1 MEERKARQ
9 NTRGE
14 KASIKKGIP
23 RILLGG
29 LKNHAENSSSKLSNV
44 HAEKTDK
51 IQQEI
56 TNLKGSLPQTNKLKT
71 DFNASALHIGKI
83 LVTAQNINFH
93 YPDSN
98 TNLWTV
104 PLSFQLRSGNR
115 FCIKGDNGSGKT
127 TLLKL
132 ITGELTPT
140 GGTIERADFTYIY
153 LDQEYSLIQNE
164 YTVSEQAEA
173 FNLRHLPEHET
184 KTILNR
190 YLFPQDV
197 WNKPCSKLS
206 GGEKMRLAF
215 CCLMIADNTPDLFI
229 LDEPTNHLDF
239 ATMEWL
245 ETYLKGYSGAV
256 LVVSHDRYFLD
267 NVCTKIWEVS
277 FQTMTT
283 YKGNFSAYLPQK
295 EAADALRQK
304 QHDAD
309 VALAEKL
316 QDYIDRNLVR
326 ASTTKMAQSRRKQL
340 EKLEITEAPQD
351 ETNQL
356 KFRFEY
362 DVEPWNELVLLKNLT
377 IRIGDRTLLE
387 PFTYT
392 VCRGQRLIIAGPNG
406 AGKSTLMQV
415 LDGKRRPSGG
425 MVRLGTGAR
434 PSIFAQQQN
443 RIGAGRVID
452 VIWNKYPRMTELEV
466 RSHLAK
472 LGFRGETV
480 FKPCEALSGGE
491 LARLRFAEIV
501 LERPNLLFL
510 DEPTN
515 HLDIY
520 TRENLTEALM
530 AYTGTLLLVTHDR
543 HLMNSLACPI
553 LYLEDGKAVIYP
565 SYDALMGRAAPA
577 SVAEKSGEPA
587 KAGYGKE
594 QRRRRAELRA
604 KIKAC
609 EDEMEACG
617 AREVELENEINS
629 PEVYNDPQLLREKSD
644 ELSDL
649 RFHQDELFAAWE
661 AAVEEQEQYEQSAGE
676 E

>member
-1 MEERKARQ
+1 MFGLYCVCLFPTALRELKMCHADTYVIYPEHSIFMSIIIKDLSYIHTDKEVLFSNLNLIINSGEKTALTGNNGCGKSTLMRILAGEASPGTGSVHCSGHLYYVPQHFGQYDDRTVAQVLGIDRKLTALHAILNGDAAEEHFARLDDDWNIEERTQAVLHAWHLDGISLLRPLEGLSGGEKTRLFLAGMELKEPDTLLLDEPTNHLDTAGRKRLYDFVHRTSATVLVISHDRTLLNLLPAICELSRNGLACYGGNYDFYKEQKEVHRNALQQQLEEKEKALRLARKTAREMEERKARQ

-229 LDEPTNHLDF
+229 LDEPTNNLDIESIEIIT
-239 ATMEWL
+239 ATIRNYQG
-245 ETYLKGYSGAV
+245 TV
-256 LVVSHDRYFLD
+256 LAVSHDRDFL
-267 NVCTKIWEVS
+267 
-277 FQTMTT
+277 
-283 YKGNFSAYLPQK
+283 K
-295 EAADALRQK
+295 E
-304 QHDAD
+304 
-309 VALAEKL
+309 
-316 QDYIDRNLVR
+316 
-326 ASTTKMAQSRRKQL
+326 
-340 EKLEITEAPQD
+340 
-351 ETNQL
+351 
-356 KFRFEY
+356 
-362 DVEPWNELVLLKNLT
+362 
-377 IRIGDRTLLE
+377 
-387 PFTYT
+387 
-392 VCRGQRLIIAGPNG
+392 
-406 AGKSTLMQV
+406 
-415 LDGKRRPSGG
+415 
-425 MVRLGTGAR
+425 TG
-434 PSIFAQQQN
+434 I
-443 RIGAGRVID
+443 
-452 VIWNKYPRMTELEV
+452 
-466 RSHLAK
+466 
-472 LGFRGETV
+472 
-480 FKPCEALSGGE
+480 
-491 LARLRFAEIV
+491 
-501 LERPNLLFL
+501 
-510 DEPTN
+510 
-515 HLDIY
+515 
-520 TRENLTEALM
+520 
-530 AYTGTLLLVTHDR
+530 
-543 HLMNSLACPI
+543 
-553 LYLEDGKAVIYP
+553 
-565 SYDALMGRAAPA
+565 
-577 SVAEKSGEPA
+577 
-587 KAGYGKE
+587 
-594 QRRRRAELRA
+594 
-604 KIKAC
+604 
-609 EDEMEACG
+609 
-617 AREVELENEINS
+617 
-629 PEVYNDPQLLREKSD
+629 
-644 ELSDL
+644 
-649 RFHQDELFAAWE
+649 
-661 AAVEEQEQYEQSAGE
+661 EQEISFFL
-676 E
+676 

>member
-1 MEERKARQ
+1 MSIIIKDLSYTHTDKEVLFSNLNLIINSGEKTALTGNNGCGKSTLMRILAGEASPGTGSVHCSGHLYYVPQHFGQYDDRTVAQVLGIDRKLTALHAILNGDTAEEHFARLDNDWNIEERTQAVLHAWHLNGISLLRPLEGLSGGEKTRLFLAGMELKEPDTLLLDEPTNHLDTAGRKRLYDFVHRTSATVLVISHDRTLLNLLPAICELSRNGLACYGGNYDFYKEQKEVHRNALQQQLEEKEKALRLARKTAREMEERKARQ

-14 KASIKKGIP
+14 KASIKKSIP

-229 LDEPTNHLDF
+229 LDEPTNNLDIESIEIIT
-239 ATMEWL
+239 ATIRNYQG
-245 ETYLKGYSGAV
+245 TV
-256 LVVSHDRYFLD
+256 LAVSHDRDFL
-267 NVCTKIWEVS
+267 
-277 FQTMTT
+277 
-283 YKGNFSAYLPQK
+283 K
-295 EAADALRQK
+295 E
-304 QHDAD
+304 
-309 VALAEKL
+309 
-316 QDYIDRNLVR
+316 
-326 ASTTKMAQSRRKQL
+326 
-340 EKLEITEAPQD
+340 
-351 ETNQL
+351 
-356 KFRFEY
+356 
-362 DVEPWNELVLLKNLT
+362 
-377 IRIGDRTLLE
+377 
-387 PFTYT
+387 
-392 VCRGQRLIIAGPNG
+392 
-406 AGKSTLMQV
+406 
-415 LDGKRRPSGG
+415 
-425 MVRLGTGAR
+425 TG
-434 PSIFAQQQN
+434 I
-443 RIGAGRVID
+443 
-452 VIWNKYPRMTELEV
+452 
-466 RSHLAK
+466 
-472 LGFRGETV
+472 
-480 FKPCEALSGGE
+480 
-491 LARLRFAEIV
+491 
-501 LERPNLLFL
+501 
-510 DEPTN
+510 
-515 HLDIY
+515 
-520 TRENLTEALM
+520 
-530 AYTGTLLLVTHDR
+530 
-543 HLMNSLACPI
+543 
-553 LYLEDGKAVIYP
+553 
-565 SYDALMGRAAPA
+565 
-577 SVAEKSGEPA
+577 
-587 KAGYGKE
+587 
-594 QRRRRAELRA
+594 
-604 KIKAC
+604 
-609 EDEMEACG
+609 
-617 AREVELENEINS
+617 
-629 PEVYNDPQLLREKSD
+629 
-644 ELSDL
+644 
-649 RFHQDELFAAWE
+649 
-661 AAVEEQEQYEQSAGE
+661 EQEISFFL
-676 E
+676 

>member
-1 MEERKARQ
+1 MFSLYCVCLFPTALQELKVCRTDTYVIYPKHSNFMSIIIKDLSYTHTDKEVLFSNLNLIINSGEKTALTGNNGCGKSTLMRILAGEAAPSAGSVHCSGHLYYVPQHFGQYDGRTVAQVLGIDRKLTALHAILNGDTAEEHFARLDNDWNIEERTQAVLHAWHLNGISLLRPLEGLSGGEKTRLFLAGMELKEPDTLLLDEPTNHLDTAGRKRLYDFVHRTSTTVLVISHDRTLLNLLPAICELSRNGLACYGGNYDFYKEQKEVHRNALQQQLEEKEKALRLARKTAREMEERKARQ

-71 DFNASALHIGKI
+71 DFNASALHTGKI

-229 LDEPTNHLDF
+229 LDEPTNNLDIESIEIIT
-239 ATMEWL
+239 ATIRNYQG
-245 ETYLKGYSGAV
+245 TV
-256 LVVSHDRYFLD
+256 LAVSHDRDFL
-267 NVCTKIWEVS
+267 
-277 FQTMTT
+277 
-283 YKGNFSAYLPQK
+283 K
-295 EAADALRQK
+295 E
-304 QHDAD
+304 
-309 VALAEKL
+309 
-316 QDYIDRNLVR
+316 
-326 ASTTKMAQSRRKQL
+326 
-340 EKLEITEAPQD
+340 
-351 ETNQL
+351 
-356 KFRFEY
+356 
-362 DVEPWNELVLLKNLT
+362 
-377 IRIGDRTLLE
+377 
-387 PFTYT
+387 
-392 VCRGQRLIIAGPNG
+392 
-406 AGKSTLMQV
+406 
-415 LDGKRRPSGG
+415 
-425 MVRLGTGAR
+425 TG
-434 PSIFAQQQN
+434 I
-443 RIGAGRVID
+443 
-452 VIWNKYPRMTELEV
+452 
-466 RSHLAK
+466 
-472 LGFRGETV
+472 
-480 FKPCEALSGGE
+480 
-491 LARLRFAEIV
+491 
-501 LERPNLLFL
+501 
-510 DEPTN
+510 
-515 HLDIY
+515 
-520 TRENLTEALM
+520 
-530 AYTGTLLLVTHDR
+530 
-543 HLMNSLACPI
+543 
-553 LYLEDGKAVIYP
+553 
-565 SYDALMGRAAPA
+565 
-577 SVAEKSGEPA
+577 
-587 KAGYGKE
+587 
-594 QRRRRAELRA
+594 
-604 KIKAC
+604 
-609 EDEMEACG
+609 
-617 AREVELENEINS
+617 
-629 PEVYNDPQLLREKSD
+629 
-644 ELSDL
+644 
-649 RFHQDELFAAWE
+649 
-661 AAVEEQEQYEQSAGE
+661 EQEISFFL
-676 E
+676 

>member
-1 MEERKARQ
+1 MFGPYCVCLFPTALRELKMCHADTYVIYPEHSIFMSIIIKDLSYIHTDKEVLFSNLNLIINSGEKTALTGNNGCGKSTLMRILAGEAAPSAGSVHCSGHLYYVPQHFGQYDGRTVAQVLGIDRKLTALHAILNGDTAEEHFARLDNDWNIEERTQAVLHAWHLNGISLLRPLEGLSGGEKTRLFLAGMELKEPDTLLLDEPTNHLDTAGRKRLYDFVHRTSATVLVISHDRTLLNLLPAICELSRNGLACYGGNYDFYKEQKEVHRNALQQQLEEKEKALRLARKTAREMEERKARQ

-229 LDEPTNHLDF
+229 LDEPTNNLDIESIEIIT
-239 ATMEWL
+239 ATIRNYQG
-245 ETYLKGYSGAV
+245 TV
-256 LVVSHDRYFLD
+256 LAVSHDRDFL
-267 NVCTKIWEVS
+267 
-277 FQTMTT
+277 
-283 YKGNFSAYLPQK
+283 K
-295 EAADALRQK
+295 E
-304 QHDAD
+304 
-309 VALAEKL
+309 
-316 QDYIDRNLVR
+316 
-326 ASTTKMAQSRRKQL
+326 
-340 EKLEITEAPQD
+340 
-351 ETNQL
+351 
-356 KFRFEY
+356 
-362 DVEPWNELVLLKNLT
+362 
-377 IRIGDRTLLE
+377 
-387 PFTYT
+387 
-392 VCRGQRLIIAGPNG
+392 
-406 AGKSTLMQV
+406 
-415 LDGKRRPSGG
+415 
-425 MVRLGTGAR
+425 TG
-434 PSIFAQQQN
+434 I
-443 RIGAGRVID
+443 
-452 VIWNKYPRMTELEV
+452 
-466 RSHLAK
+466 
-472 LGFRGETV
+472 
-480 FKPCEALSGGE
+480 
-491 LARLRFAEIV
+491 
-501 LERPNLLFL
+501 
-510 DEPTN
+510 
-515 HLDIY
+515 
-520 TRENLTEALM
+520 
-530 AYTGTLLLVTHDR
+530 
-543 HLMNSLACPI
+543 
-553 LYLEDGKAVIYP
+553 
-565 SYDALMGRAAPA
+565 
-577 SVAEKSGEPA
+577 
-587 KAGYGKE
+587 
-594 QRRRRAELRA
+594 
-604 KIKAC
+604 
-609 EDEMEACG
+609 
-617 AREVELENEINS
+617 
-629 PEVYNDPQLLREKSD
+629 
-644 ELSDL
+644 
-649 RFHQDELFAAWE
+649 
-661 AAVEEQEQYEQSAGE
+661 EQEISFFL
-676 E
+676 

>member
-1 MEERKARQ
+1 MFSLYCVCLFPTALQELKVCRTDTYVIYPKHSKFMSIIIKDLSYTHTDKEVLFSNLNLIINSGEKTALTGNNGCGKSTLMRILAGEASPGTGSVHCSGHLYYVPQHFGQYDDRTVAQVLGIDRKLTALHAILNGDTAEEHFARLDNDWNIEERTQAVLHAWHLNGISLLRPLEGLSGGEKTRLFLAGMELKEPDTLLLDEPTNHLDTAGRKRLYDFVHRTSATVLVISHDRTLLNLLPTICELSRNGLACYGGNYDFYKEQKEVHRNALQQQLEEKEKALRLARKTAREMEERKARQ

-229 LDEPTNHLDF
+229 LDEPTNNLDIESIEIIT
-239 ATMEWL
+239 ATIRNYQG
-245 ETYLKGYSGAV
+245 TV
-256 LVVSHDRYFLD
+256 LAVSHDRDFL
-267 NVCTKIWEVS
+267 
-277 FQTMTT
+277 
-283 YKGNFSAYLPQK
+283 K
-295 EAADALRQK
+295 E
-304 QHDAD
+304 
-309 VALAEKL
+309 
-316 QDYIDRNLVR
+316 
-326 ASTTKMAQSRRKQL
+326 
-340 EKLEITEAPQD
+340 
-351 ETNQL
+351 
-356 KFRFEY
+356 
-362 DVEPWNELVLLKNLT
+362 
-377 IRIGDRTLLE
+377 
-387 PFTYT
+387 
-392 VCRGQRLIIAGPNG
+392 
-406 AGKSTLMQV
+406 
-415 LDGKRRPSGG
+415 
-425 MVRLGTGAR
+425 TG
-434 PSIFAQQQN
+434 I
-443 RIGAGRVID
+443 
-452 VIWNKYPRMTELEV
+452 
-466 RSHLAK
+466 
-472 LGFRGETV
+472 
-480 FKPCEALSGGE
+480 
-491 LARLRFAEIV
+491 
-501 LERPNLLFL
+501 
-510 DEPTN
+510 
-515 HLDIY
+515 
-520 TRENLTEALM
+520 
-530 AYTGTLLLVTHDR
+530 
-543 HLMNSLACPI
+543 
-553 LYLEDGKAVIYP
+553 
-565 SYDALMGRAAPA
+565 
-577 SVAEKSGEPA
+577 
-587 KAGYGKE
+587 
-594 QRRRRAELRA
+594 
-604 KIKAC
+604 
-609 EDEMEACG
+609 
-617 AREVELENEINS
+617 
-629 PEVYNDPQLLREKSD
+629 
-644 ELSDL
+644 
-649 RFHQDELFAAWE
+649 
-661 AAVEEQEQYEQSAGE
+661 EQEISFFL
-676 E
+676 

>member
-1 MEERKARQ
+1 MFSLYCVCLFPTALQELKVCRTDTYVIYPKHSKFMSIIIKDLSYTHTDKEVLFSNLNLIINSGEKTALTGNNGCGKSTLMRILAGEASPGTGSVHCSGHLYYVPQHFGQYDGRTVAQVLGIDRKLTALHAILNGDTAEEHFARLDNDWNIEERTQAVLHAWHLNGISLLRPLEGLSGGEKTRLFLAGMELKEPDTLLLDEPTNHLDTAGRKRLYNFVHRTSATVLVISHDRTLLNLLPAICELSRNGLACYGGNYDFYKEQKEVHRNALQQQLEEKEKALRLARKTAREMEERKARQ

-71 DFNASALHIGKI
+71 DFNASALHTGKI

-229 LDEPTNHLDF
+229 LDEPTNNLDIESIEIIT
-239 ATMEWL
+239 ATIRNYQG
-245 ETYLKGYSGAV
+245 TV
-256 LVVSHDRYFLD
+256 LAVSHDRDFL
-267 NVCTKIWEVS
+267 
-277 FQTMTT
+277 
-283 YKGNFSAYLPQK
+283 K
-295 EAADALRQK
+295 E
-304 QHDAD
+304 
-309 VALAEKL
+309 
-316 QDYIDRNLVR
+316 
-326 ASTTKMAQSRRKQL
+326 
-340 EKLEITEAPQD
+340 
-351 ETNQL
+351 
-356 KFRFEY
+356 
-362 DVEPWNELVLLKNLT
+362 
-377 IRIGDRTLLE
+377 
-387 PFTYT
+387 
-392 VCRGQRLIIAGPNG
+392 
-406 AGKSTLMQV
+406 
-415 LDGKRRPSGG
+415 
-425 MVRLGTGAR
+425 TG
-434 PSIFAQQQN
+434 I
-443 RIGAGRVID
+443 
-452 VIWNKYPRMTELEV
+452 
-466 RSHLAK
+466 
-472 LGFRGETV
+472 
-480 FKPCEALSGGE
+480 
-491 LARLRFAEIV
+491 
-501 LERPNLLFL
+501 
-510 DEPTN
+510 
-515 HLDIY
+515 
-520 TRENLTEALM
+520 
-530 AYTGTLLLVTHDR
+530 
-543 HLMNSLACPI
+543 
-553 LYLEDGKAVIYP
+553 
-565 SYDALMGRAAPA
+565 
-577 SVAEKSGEPA
+577 
-587 KAGYGKE
+587 
-594 QRRRRAELRA
+594 
-604 KIKAC
+604 
-609 EDEMEACG
+609 
-617 AREVELENEINS
+617 
-629 PEVYNDPQLLREKSD
+629 
-644 ELSDL
+644 
-649 RFHQDELFAAWE
+649 
-661 AAVEEQEQYEQSAGE
+661 EQEISFFL
-676 E
+676 

>member
-1 MEERKARQ
+1 MFSLYCVCLFPTALQELKVCRTDTYIIYPKHSKFMSIIIKDLSYTHTDKEVLFSNLNLIINSGEKTALTGNNGCGKSTLMRILAGEASPGTGSVHCSGHLYYVPQHFGQYDDRTVAQVLGIDRKLTALHAILNGDTAEEHFARLDNDWNIEERTQAVLHAWHLNGISLLRPLEGLSGGEKTRLFLAGMELKEPDTLLLDEPTNHLDTAGRKRLYDFVHRTSATVLVISHDRTLLNLLPAICELSRNGLACYGGNYDFYKEQKEVHRNALQQQLEEKEKALRLARKTAREMEERKARQ

-71 DFNASALHIGKI
+71 DFNASALHTGKI

-229 LDEPTNHLDF
+229 LDEPTNNLDIESIEIIT
-239 ATMEWL
+239 ATIRNYQG
-245 ETYLKGYSGAV
+245 TV
-256 LVVSHDRYFLD
+256 LAVSHDRDFL
-267 NVCTKIWEVS
+267 
-277 FQTMTT
+277 
-283 YKGNFSAYLPQK
+283 K
-295 EAADALRQK
+295 E
-304 QHDAD
+304 
-309 VALAEKL
+309 
-316 QDYIDRNLVR
+316 
-326 ASTTKMAQSRRKQL
+326 
-340 EKLEITEAPQD
+340 
-351 ETNQL
+351 
-356 KFRFEY
+356 
-362 DVEPWNELVLLKNLT
+362 
-377 IRIGDRTLLE
+377 
-387 PFTYT
+387 
-392 VCRGQRLIIAGPNG
+392 
-406 AGKSTLMQV
+406 
-415 LDGKRRPSGG
+415 
-425 MVRLGTGAR
+425 TG
-434 PSIFAQQQN
+434 I
-443 RIGAGRVID
+443 
-452 VIWNKYPRMTELEV
+452 
-466 RSHLAK
+466 
-472 LGFRGETV
+472 
-480 FKPCEALSGGE
+480 
-491 LARLRFAEIV
+491 
-501 LERPNLLFL
+501 
-510 DEPTN
+510 
-515 HLDIY
+515 
-520 TRENLTEALM
+520 
-530 AYTGTLLLVTHDR
+530 
-543 HLMNSLACPI
+543 
-553 LYLEDGKAVIYP
+553 
-565 SYDALMGRAAPA
+565 
-577 SVAEKSGEPA
+577 
-587 KAGYGKE
+587 
-594 QRRRRAELRA
+594 
-604 KIKAC
+604 
-609 EDEMEACG
+609 
-617 AREVELENEINS
+617 
-629 PEVYNDPQLLREKSD
+629 
-644 ELSDL
+644 
-649 RFHQDELFAAWE
+649 
-661 AAVEEQEQYEQSAGE
+661 EQEISFFL
-676 E
+676 

>member
-1 MEERKARQ
+1 MFSLYCVCLFPTALQELKVCRTDTYVIYPKHSKFMSIIIKDLSYTHTDKEVLFSNLNLIINSGEKTALTGNNGCGKSTLMRILAGEASPGTGSVHCSGHLYYVPQHFGQYDDRTVAQVLGIDRKLTALHAILNGDTAEEHFARLDNDWNIEERTQAVLHAWHLNGISLLRPLEGLSGGEKTRLFLAGMELKEPDTLLLDEPTNHLDTAGRKRLYDFVHRTSATVLVISHDRTLLNLLPAICELSRNGLACYGGNYDFYKEQKEVHRNALQQQLEEKEKALRLARKTAREMEERKARQ

-104 PLSFQLRSGNR
+104 PLNFQLRSGNR

-229 LDEPTNHLDF
+229 LDEPTNNLDIESIEIIT
-239 ATMEWL
+239 ATIRNYQG
-245 ETYLKGYSGAV
+245 TV
-256 LVVSHDRYFLD
+256 LAVSHDRDFL
-267 NVCTKIWEVS
+267 
-277 FQTMTT
+277 
-283 YKGNFSAYLPQK
+283 K
-295 EAADALRQK
+295 E
-304 QHDAD
+304 
-309 VALAEKL
+309 
-316 QDYIDRNLVR
+316 
-326 ASTTKMAQSRRKQL
+326 
-340 EKLEITEAPQD
+340 
-351 ETNQL
+351 
-356 KFRFEY
+356 
-362 DVEPWNELVLLKNLT
+362 
-377 IRIGDRTLLE
+377 
-387 PFTYT
+387 
-392 VCRGQRLIIAGPNG
+392 
-406 AGKSTLMQV
+406 
-415 LDGKRRPSGG
+415 
-425 MVRLGTGAR
+425 TG
-434 PSIFAQQQN
+434 I
-443 RIGAGRVID
+443 
-452 VIWNKYPRMTELEV
+452 
-466 RSHLAK
+466 
-472 LGFRGETV
+472 
-480 FKPCEALSGGE
+480 
-491 LARLRFAEIV
+491 
-501 LERPNLLFL
+501 
-510 DEPTN
+510 
-515 HLDIY
+515 
-520 TRENLTEALM
+520 
-530 AYTGTLLLVTHDR
+530 
-543 HLMNSLACPI
+543 
-553 LYLEDGKAVIYP
+553 
-565 SYDALMGRAAPA
+565 
-577 SVAEKSGEPA
+577 
-587 KAGYGKE
+587 
-594 QRRRRAELRA
+594 
-604 KIKAC
+604 
-609 EDEMEACG
+609 
-617 AREVELENEINS
+617 
-629 PEVYNDPQLLREKSD
+629 
-644 ELSDL
+644 
-649 RFHQDELFAAWE
+649 
-661 AAVEEQEQYEQSAGE
+661 EQEISFFL
-676 E
+676 

>member
-1 MEERKARQ
+1 MFSLYCVCLFPTALQELKVCRTDTYVIYPKHSKFMSIIIKDLSYTHTDKEVLFSNLNLIINSGEKTALTGNNGCGKSTLMRILAGEASPGTGSVHCSGHLYYVPQHFGQYDDRTVAQVLGIDRKLTALHAILNGDTAEEHFARLDNDWNIEERTQAVLHAWHLNGISLLRPLEGLSGGEKTRLFLAGMELKEPDTLLLDEPTNHLDTAGRKRLYDFVHRTSATVLVISHDRTLLNLLPAICELSRNGLACYGGNYDFYKEQKEVHRNALQQQLEEKEKALRLARKTAREMEERKARQ

-71 DFNASALHIGKI
+71 DFNASALHIDKI

-229 LDEPTNHLDF
+229 LDEPTNNLDIESIEIIT
-239 ATMEWL
+239 ATIRNYQG
-245 ETYLKGYSGAV
+245 TV
-256 LVVSHDRYFLD
+256 LAVSHDRDFL
-267 NVCTKIWEVS
+267 
-277 FQTMTT
+277 
-283 YKGNFSAYLPQK
+283 K
-295 EAADALRQK
+295 E
-304 QHDAD
+304 
-309 VALAEKL
+309 
-316 QDYIDRNLVR
+316 
-326 ASTTKMAQSRRKQL
+326 
-340 EKLEITEAPQD
+340 
-351 ETNQL
+351 
-356 KFRFEY
+356 
-362 DVEPWNELVLLKNLT
+362 
-377 IRIGDRTLLE
+377 
-387 PFTYT
+387 
-392 VCRGQRLIIAGPNG
+392 
-406 AGKSTLMQV
+406 
-415 LDGKRRPSGG
+415 
-425 MVRLGTGAR
+425 TG
-434 PSIFAQQQN
+434 I
-443 RIGAGRVID
+443 
-452 VIWNKYPRMTELEV
+452 
-466 RSHLAK
+466 
-472 LGFRGETV
+472 
-480 FKPCEALSGGE
+480 
-491 LARLRFAEIV
+491 
-501 LERPNLLFL
+501 
-510 DEPTN
+510 
-515 HLDIY
+515 
-520 TRENLTEALM
+520 
-530 AYTGTLLLVTHDR
+530 
-543 HLMNSLACPI
+543 
-553 LYLEDGKAVIYP
+553 
-565 SYDALMGRAAPA
+565 
-577 SVAEKSGEPA
+577 
-587 KAGYGKE
+587 
-594 QRRRRAELRA
+594 
-604 KIKAC
+604 
-609 EDEMEACG
+609 
-617 AREVELENEINS
+617 
-629 PEVYNDPQLLREKSD
+629 
-644 ELSDL
+644 
-649 RFHQDELFAAWE
+649 
-661 AAVEEQEQYEQSAGE
+661 EQEISFFL
-676 E
+676 

>member
-1 MEERKARQ
+1 MFSLYCVCLFPTALQELKVCRTDTYVIYPKNSKFMSIIIKDLSYTHTDKEVLFSNLNLIINSGEKTALTGNNGCGKSTLMRILAGEASPGTGSVHCSGHLYYVPQHFGQYDDRTVAQVLGIDRKLTALHAILNGDTAEEHFARLDNDWNIEERTQAVLHAWHLNGISLLRPLEGLSGGEKTRLFLAGMELKEPDTLLLDEPTNHLDTAGRKRLYDFVHRTSATVLVISHDRTLLNLLPAICELSRNGLACYGGNYDFYKEQKEVHRNALQQQLEEKEKALRLARKTAREMEERKARQ

-229 LDEPTNHLDF
+229 LDEPTNNLDIESIEIIT
-239 ATMEWL
+239 ATIRNYQG
-245 ETYLKGYSGAV
+245 TV
-256 LVVSHDRYFLD
+256 LAVSHDRDFL
-267 NVCTKIWEVS
+267 
-277 FQTMTT
+277 
-283 YKGNFSAYLPQK
+283 K
-295 EAADALRQK
+295 E
-304 QHDAD
+304 
-309 VALAEKL
+309 
-316 QDYIDRNLVR
+316 
-326 ASTTKMAQSRRKQL
+326 
-340 EKLEITEAPQD
+340 
-351 ETNQL
+351 
-356 KFRFEY
+356 
-362 DVEPWNELVLLKNLT
+362 
-377 IRIGDRTLLE
+377 
-387 PFTYT
+387 
-392 VCRGQRLIIAGPNG
+392 
-406 AGKSTLMQV
+406 
-415 LDGKRRPSGG
+415 
-425 MVRLGTGAR
+425 TG
-434 PSIFAQQQN
+434 I
-443 RIGAGRVID
+443 
-452 VIWNKYPRMTELEV
+452 
-466 RSHLAK
+466 
-472 LGFRGETV
+472 
-480 FKPCEALSGGE
+480 
-491 LARLRFAEIV
+491 
-501 LERPNLLFL
+501 
-510 DEPTN
+510 
-515 HLDIY
+515 
-520 TRENLTEALM
+520 
-530 AYTGTLLLVTHDR
+530 
-543 HLMNSLACPI
+543 
-553 LYLEDGKAVIYP
+553 
-565 SYDALMGRAAPA
+565 
-577 SVAEKSGEPA
+577 
-587 KAGYGKE
+587 
-594 QRRRRAELRA
+594 
-604 KIKAC
+604 
-609 EDEMEACG
+609 
-617 AREVELENEINS
+617 
-629 PEVYNDPQLLREKSD
+629 
-644 ELSDL
+644 
-649 RFHQDELFAAWE
+649 
-661 AAVEEQEQYEQSAGE
+661 EQEISFFL
-676 E
+676 

>member
-1 MEERKARQ
+1 MFSLYCVCLFPTALQELKVCRTDTYVIYPKHSKFMSIIIKDLSYTHTDKEVLFSNLNLIINSGEKTALTGNNGCGKSTLMRILAGEASPGTGSVHCSGHLYYVPQHFGQYDGRTVAQVLGIDRKLTALHAILNGDTAEEHFARLDNDWNIEERTQAVLHAWHLNGISLLRPLEGLSGGEKTRLFLAGMELKEPDTLLLDEPTNHLDTAGRKRLYDFVHRTSATVLVISHDRTLLNLLPAICELSRNGLACYGGNYDFYKEQKEVHRNALQQQLEEKEKALRLARKTAREMEERKARQ

-93 YPDSN
+93 YSDSN

-229 LDEPTNHLDF
+229 LDEPTNNLDIESIEIIT
-239 ATMEWL
+239 ATIRNYQG
-245 ETYLKGYSGAV
+245 TV
-256 LVVSHDRYFLD
+256 LAVSHDRDFL
-267 NVCTKIWEVS
+267 
-277 FQTMTT
+277 
-283 YKGNFSAYLPQK
+283 K
-295 EAADALRQK
+295 E
-304 QHDAD
+304 
-309 VALAEKL
+309 
-316 QDYIDRNLVR
+316 
-326 ASTTKMAQSRRKQL
+326 
-340 EKLEITEAPQD
+340 
-351 ETNQL
+351 
-356 KFRFEY
+356 
-362 DVEPWNELVLLKNLT
+362 
-377 IRIGDRTLLE
+377 
-387 PFTYT
+387 
-392 VCRGQRLIIAGPNG
+392 
-406 AGKSTLMQV
+406 
-415 LDGKRRPSGG
+415 
-425 MVRLGTGAR
+425 TG
-434 PSIFAQQQN
+434 I
-443 RIGAGRVID
+443 
-452 VIWNKYPRMTELEV
+452 
-466 RSHLAK
+466 
-472 LGFRGETV
+472 
-480 FKPCEALSGGE
+480 
-491 LARLRFAEIV
+491 
-501 LERPNLLFL
+501 
-510 DEPTN
+510 
-515 HLDIY
+515 
-520 TRENLTEALM
+520 
-530 AYTGTLLLVTHDR
+530 
-543 HLMNSLACPI
+543 
-553 LYLEDGKAVIYP
+553 
-565 SYDALMGRAAPA
+565 
-577 SVAEKSGEPA
+577 
-587 KAGYGKE
+587 
-594 QRRRRAELRA
+594 
-604 KIKAC
+604 
-609 EDEMEACG
+609 
-617 AREVELENEINS
+617 
-629 PEVYNDPQLLREKSD
+629 
-644 ELSDL
+644 
-649 RFHQDELFAAWE
+649 
-661 AAVEEQEQYEQSAGE
+661 EQEISFFL
-676 E
+676 

>member
-1 MEERKARQ
+1 MFSLYCVCLFPTALQELKVCRTDTYVIYPKHSKFMSIIIKDLSYTHTDKEVLFSNLNLIINSGEKTALTGNNGCGKSTLMRILAGEASPGAGSVHCSGHLYYVPQHFGQYDDRTVAQVLGIDHKLTALHAILNGDTAEEHFARLDNDWNIEERTQAVLHAWHLNGISLLRPLEGLSGGEKTRLFLAGMELKEPDTLLLDEPTNHLDTAGRKRLYDFVHRTSATVLVISHDRTLLNLLPAICELSRNGLACYGGNYDFYKEQKEVHRNALQQQLEEKEKALRLARKTAREMEERKARQ

-229 LDEPTNHLDF
+229 LDEPTNNLDIESIEIIT
-239 ATMEWL
+239 ATICNYQG
-245 ETYLKGYSGAV
+245 TV
-256 LVVSHDRYFLD
+256 LAVSHDRDFL
-267 NVCTKIWEVS
+267 
-277 FQTMTT
+277 
-283 YKGNFSAYLPQK
+283 K
-295 EAADALRQK
+295 E
-304 QHDAD
+304 
-309 VALAEKL
+309 
-316 QDYIDRNLVR
+316 
-326 ASTTKMAQSRRKQL
+326 
-340 EKLEITEAPQD
+340 
-351 ETNQL
+351 
-356 KFRFEY
+356 
-362 DVEPWNELVLLKNLT
+362 
-377 IRIGDRTLLE
+377 
-387 PFTYT
+387 
-392 VCRGQRLIIAGPNG
+392 
-406 AGKSTLMQV
+406 
-415 LDGKRRPSGG
+415 
-425 MVRLGTGAR
+425 TG
-434 PSIFAQQQN
+434 I
-443 RIGAGRVID
+443 
-452 VIWNKYPRMTELEV
+452 
-466 RSHLAK
+466 
-472 LGFRGETV
+472 
-480 FKPCEALSGGE
+480 
-491 LARLRFAEIV
+491 
-501 LERPNLLFL
+501 
-510 DEPTN
+510 
-515 HLDIY
+515 
-520 TRENLTEALM
+520 
-530 AYTGTLLLVTHDR
+530 
-543 HLMNSLACPI
+543 
-553 LYLEDGKAVIYP
+553 
-565 SYDALMGRAAPA
+565 
-577 SVAEKSGEPA
+577 
-587 KAGYGKE
+587 
-594 QRRRRAELRA
+594 
-604 KIKAC
+604 
-609 EDEMEACG
+609 
-617 AREVELENEINS
+617 
-629 PEVYNDPQLLREKSD
+629 
-644 ELSDL
+644 
-649 RFHQDELFAAWE
+649 
-661 AAVEEQEQYEQSAGE
+661 EQEISFFL
-676 E
+676 

>member
-1 MEERKARQ
+1 MRLARKTAREMEERKARQ

-56 TNLKGSLPQTNKLKT
+56 THLKGSLPQTNTLKT

-229 LDEPTNHLDF
+229 LDEPTNNLDIESIEIIT
-239 ATMEWL
+239 ATIRNYQG
-245 ETYLKGYSGAV
+245 TV
-256 LVVSHDRYFLD
+256 LAVSHDRDFL
-267 NVCTKIWEVS
+267 
-277 FQTMTT
+277 
-283 YKGNFSAYLPQK
+283 K
-295 EAADALRQK
+295 E
-304 QHDAD
+304 
-309 VALAEKL
+309 
-316 QDYIDRNLVR
+316 
-326 ASTTKMAQSRRKQL
+326 
-340 EKLEITEAPQD
+340 
-351 ETNQL
+351 
-356 KFRFEY
+356 
-362 DVEPWNELVLLKNLT
+362 
-377 IRIGDRTLLE
+377 
-387 PFTYT
+387 
-392 VCRGQRLIIAGPNG
+392 
-406 AGKSTLMQV
+406 
-415 LDGKRRPSGG
+415 
-425 MVRLGTGAR
+425 TG
-434 PSIFAQQQN
+434 I
-443 RIGAGRVID
+443 
-452 VIWNKYPRMTELEV
+452 
-466 RSHLAK
+466 
-472 LGFRGETV
+472 
-480 FKPCEALSGGE
+480 
-491 LARLRFAEIV
+491 
-501 LERPNLLFL
+501 
-510 DEPTN
+510 
-515 HLDIY
+515 
-520 TRENLTEALM
+520 
-530 AYTGTLLLVTHDR
+530 
-543 HLMNSLACPI
+543 
-553 LYLEDGKAVIYP
+553 
-565 SYDALMGRAAPA
+565 
-577 SVAEKSGEPA
+577 
-587 KAGYGKE
+587 
-594 QRRRRAELRA
+594 
-604 KIKAC
+604 
-609 EDEMEACG
+609 
-617 AREVELENEINS
+617 
-629 PEVYNDPQLLREKSD
+629 
-644 ELSDL
+644 
-649 RFHQDELFAAWE
+649 
-661 AAVEEQEQYEQSAGE
+661 EQEISFFL
-676 E
+676 

>member
-1 MEERKARQ
+1 MFSLYCVCLFPTALQELKVCRTDTYVIYPKHSKFMSIIIKDLSYTHTDKEVLFSNLNLIINSGEKTALTGNNGCGKSTLMRILAGEAAPIAGSVHCSGHLYYVPQHFGQYDGRTVAQVLGIDRKLTALHAILNGDTAEEHFARLDNDWNIEERTQAVLHAWHLNGISLLRPLEGLSGGEKTRLFLAGMELKEPDTLLLDEPTNHLDTAGRKRLYDFVHRTSATVLVISHDRTLLNLLPAICELSRNGLACYGGNYDFYKEQKEVHRNALQQQLEEKEKALRLARKTAREMEERKARQ

-229 LDEPTNHLDF
+229 LDEPTNNLDIESIEIIT
-239 ATMEWL
+239 ATIRNYQG
-245 ETYLKGYSGAV
+245 TV
-256 LVVSHDRYFLD
+256 LAVSHDRDFL
-267 NVCTKIWEVS
+267 
-277 FQTMTT
+277 
-283 YKGNFSAYLPQK
+283 K
-295 EAADALRQK
+295 E
-304 QHDAD
+304 
-309 VALAEKL
+309 
-316 QDYIDRNLVR
+316 
-326 ASTTKMAQSRRKQL
+326 
-340 EKLEITEAPQD
+340 
-351 ETNQL
+351 
-356 KFRFEY
+356 
-362 DVEPWNELVLLKNLT
+362 
-377 IRIGDRTLLE
+377 
-387 PFTYT
+387 
-392 VCRGQRLIIAGPNG
+392 
-406 AGKSTLMQV
+406 
-415 LDGKRRPSGG
+415 
-425 MVRLGTGAR
+425 TG
-434 PSIFAQQQN
+434 I
-443 RIGAGRVID
+443 
-452 VIWNKYPRMTELEV
+452 
-466 RSHLAK
+466 
-472 LGFRGETV
+472 
-480 FKPCEALSGGE
+480 
-491 LARLRFAEIV
+491 
-501 LERPNLLFL
+501 
-510 DEPTN
+510 
-515 HLDIY
+515 
-520 TRENLTEALM
+520 
-530 AYTGTLLLVTHDR
+530 
-543 HLMNSLACPI
+543 
-553 LYLEDGKAVIYP
+553 
-565 SYDALMGRAAPA
+565 
-577 SVAEKSGEPA
+577 
-587 KAGYGKE
+587 
-594 QRRRRAELRA
+594 
-604 KIKAC
+604 
-609 EDEMEACG
+609 
-617 AREVELENEINS
+617 
-629 PEVYNDPQLLREKSD
+629 
-644 ELSDL
+644 
-649 RFHQDELFAAWE
+649 
-661 AAVEEQEQYEQSAGE
+661 EQEISFFL
-676 E
+676 

>member
-1 MEERKARQ
+1 MFSLYCVCLFPTALQELKVCRTDTYVIYPKHNKFMSIIIKDLSYTHTDKEVLFSNLNLIINSGEKTALTGNNGCGKSTLMRILAGEASPGTGSVHCSGHLYYVPQHFGQYDDRTVAQVLGIDRKLTALHAILNGDAAEEHFARLDDDWNIEERTQAVLHAWHLDGISLLRPLEGLSGGEKTRLFLAGMELKEPDTLLLDEPTNHLDTAGRKRLYDFVHRTSATVLVISHDRTLLNLLPAICELSRNGLACYGGNYDFYKEQKEVHRNALQQQLEEKEKALRLARKTAREMEERKARQ

-164 YTVSEQAEA
+164 YTLSEQAEA

-229 LDEPTNHLDF
+229 LDEPTNNLDIESIEIIT
-239 ATMEWL
+239 ATIRNYQG
-245 ETYLKGYSGAV
+245 TV
-256 LVVSHDRYFLD
+256 LAVSHDRDFL
-267 NVCTKIWEVS
+267 
-277 FQTMTT
+277 
-283 YKGNFSAYLPQK
+283 K
-295 EAADALRQK
+295 E
-304 QHDAD
+304 
-309 VALAEKL
+309 
-316 QDYIDRNLVR
+316 
-326 ASTTKMAQSRRKQL
+326 
-340 EKLEITEAPQD
+340 
-351 ETNQL
+351 
-356 KFRFEY
+356 
-362 DVEPWNELVLLKNLT
+362 
-377 IRIGDRTLLE
+377 
-387 PFTYT
+387 
-392 VCRGQRLIIAGPNG
+392 
-406 AGKSTLMQV
+406 
-415 LDGKRRPSGG
+415 
-425 MVRLGTGAR
+425 TG
-434 PSIFAQQQN
+434 I
-443 RIGAGRVID
+443 
-452 VIWNKYPRMTELEV
+452 
-466 RSHLAK
+466 
-472 LGFRGETV
+472 
-480 FKPCEALSGGE
+480 
-491 LARLRFAEIV
+491 
-501 LERPNLLFL
+501 
-510 DEPTN
+510 
-515 HLDIY
+515 
-520 TRENLTEALM
+520 
-530 AYTGTLLLVTHDR
+530 
-543 HLMNSLACPI
+543 
-553 LYLEDGKAVIYP
+553 
-565 SYDALMGRAAPA
+565 
-577 SVAEKSGEPA
+577 
-587 KAGYGKE
+587 
-594 QRRRRAELRA
+594 
-604 KIKAC
+604 
-609 EDEMEACG
+609 
-617 AREVELENEINS
+617 
-629 PEVYNDPQLLREKSD
+629 
-644 ELSDL
+644 
-649 RFHQDELFAAWE
+649 
-661 AAVEEQEQYEQSAGE
+661 EQEISFFL
-676 E
+676 

>member
-1 MEERKARQ
+1 MFSLYCVCLFPTALQELKVCRTDTYVIYPKHSKFMSIIIKDLSYTHTDKEVLFSNLNLIINSGEKTALTGNNGCGKSTLMRILAGEAAPSAGSVHCSGHLYYVPQHFGQYDGRTVAQVLGIDRKLTALHAILNGDTAEEHFARLDNDWNIEERTQAVLHAWHLNDISLLRPLEGLSGGEKTRLFLAGMELKEPDTLLLDEPTNHLDTAGRKRLYDFVHRTSATVLVISHDRTLLNLLPTICELSRNGLACYGGNYDFYKEQKEVHRNALQQQLEEKEKALRLARKTAREMEERKARQ

-229 LDEPTNHLDF
+229 LDEPTNNLDIESIEIIT
-239 ATMEWL
+239 ATIRNYQG
-245 ETYLKGYSGAV
+245 TV
-256 LVVSHDRYFLD
+256 LAVSHDRDFL
-267 NVCTKIWEVS
+267 
-277 FQTMTT
+277 
-283 YKGNFSAYLPQK
+283 K
-295 EAADALRQK
+295 E
-304 QHDAD
+304 
-309 VALAEKL
+309 
-316 QDYIDRNLVR
+316 
-326 ASTTKMAQSRRKQL
+326 
-340 EKLEITEAPQD
+340 
-351 ETNQL
+351 
-356 KFRFEY
+356 
-362 DVEPWNELVLLKNLT
+362 
-377 IRIGDRTLLE
+377 
-387 PFTYT
+387 
-392 VCRGQRLIIAGPNG
+392 
-406 AGKSTLMQV
+406 
-415 LDGKRRPSGG
+415 
-425 MVRLGTGAR
+425 TG
-434 PSIFAQQQN
+434 I
-443 RIGAGRVID
+443 
-452 VIWNKYPRMTELEV
+452 
-466 RSHLAK
+466 
-472 LGFRGETV
+472 
-480 FKPCEALSGGE
+480 
-491 LARLRFAEIV
+491 
-501 LERPNLLFL
+501 
-510 DEPTN
+510 
-515 HLDIY
+515 
-520 TRENLTEALM
+520 
-530 AYTGTLLLVTHDR
+530 
-543 HLMNSLACPI
+543 
-553 LYLEDGKAVIYP
+553 
-565 SYDALMGRAAPA
+565 
-577 SVAEKSGEPA
+577 
-587 KAGYGKE
+587 
-594 QRRRRAELRA
+594 
-604 KIKAC
+604 
-609 EDEMEACG
+609 
-617 AREVELENEINS
+617 
-629 PEVYNDPQLLREKSD
+629 
-644 ELSDL
+644 
-649 RFHQDELFAAWE
+649 
-661 AAVEEQEQYEQSAGE
+661 EQEISFFL
-676 E
+676 

>member
-1 MEERKARQ
+1 MSIIIKDLSYTHTDKEVLFSNLNLIINSGEKTALTGNNGCGKSTLMRILAGEASPGTGSVHCSGHLYYVPQHFGQYDDRTVAQVLGIDRKLTALHAILNGDTAEEHFARLDNDWNIEERTQAVLHAWHLNGISLLRPLEGLSGGEKTRLFLAGMELKEPDTLLLDEPTNHLDTAGRKRLYDFVHRTSATVLVISHDRTLLNLLPAICELSRNGLACYGGNYDFYKEQKEVHRNALQQQLEEKEKALRLARKTAREMEERKARQ

-206 GGEKMRLAF
+206 GSEKMRLAF

-229 LDEPTNHLDF
+229 LDEPTNNLDIESIEIIT
-239 ATMEWL
+239 ATIRNYQG
-245 ETYLKGYSGAV
+245 TV
-256 LVVSHDRYFLD
+256 LAVSHDRDFL
-267 NVCTKIWEVS
+267 
-277 FQTMTT
+277 
-283 YKGNFSAYLPQK
+283 K
-295 EAADALRQK
+295 E
-304 QHDAD
+304 
-309 VALAEKL
+309 
-316 QDYIDRNLVR
+316 
-326 ASTTKMAQSRRKQL
+326 
-340 EKLEITEAPQD
+340 
-351 ETNQL
+351 
-356 KFRFEY
+356 
-362 DVEPWNELVLLKNLT
+362 
-377 IRIGDRTLLE
+377 
-387 PFTYT
+387 
-392 VCRGQRLIIAGPNG
+392 
-406 AGKSTLMQV
+406 
-415 LDGKRRPSGG
+415 
-425 MVRLGTGAR
+425 TG
-434 PSIFAQQQN
+434 I
-443 RIGAGRVID
+443 
-452 VIWNKYPRMTELEV
+452 
-466 RSHLAK
+466 
-472 LGFRGETV
+472 
-480 FKPCEALSGGE
+480 
-491 LARLRFAEIV
+491 
-501 LERPNLLFL
+501 
-510 DEPTN
+510 
-515 HLDIY
+515 
-520 TRENLTEALM
+520 
-530 AYTGTLLLVTHDR
+530 
-543 HLMNSLACPI
+543 
-553 LYLEDGKAVIYP
+553 
-565 SYDALMGRAAPA
+565 
-577 SVAEKSGEPA
+577 
-587 KAGYGKE
+587 
-594 QRRRRAELRA
+594 
-604 KIKAC
+604 
-609 EDEMEACG
+609 
-617 AREVELENEINS
+617 
-629 PEVYNDPQLLREKSD
+629 
-644 ELSDL
+644 
-649 RFHQDELFAAWE
+649 
-661 AAVEEQEQYEQSAGE
+661 EQEISFFL
-676 E
+676 

>member
-1 MEERKARQ
+1 MFSLYCVCLFPTALQELKVCRTDTYVIYPKHSKFMSIIIKDLSYTHTDKEVLFSNLNLIINSGEKTALTGNNGCGKSTLMRILAGEASPGTGSVHCSGHLYYVPQHFGQYDDRTVAQVLGIDRKLTALHAILNGDAAEEHFARLDDDWNIEERTQAVLHAWHLNGISLLRPLEGLSGGEKTRLFLAGMELKEPDTLLLDEPTNHLDTAGRKRLYDFVHRTSATVLVISHDRTLLNLLPAICGLSRNGLACYGGNYDFYKEQKEVHRNALQQQLEEKEKALRLARKTAREMEERKARQ

-229 LDEPTNHLDF
+229 LDEPTNNLDIESIEIIT
-239 ATMEWL
+239 ATIRNYQG
-245 ETYLKGYSGAV
+245 TV
-256 LVVSHDRYFLD
+256 LAVSHDRDFL
-267 NVCTKIWEVS
+267 
-277 FQTMTT
+277 
-283 YKGNFSAYLPQK
+283 K
-295 EAADALRQK
+295 E
-304 QHDAD
+304 
-309 VALAEKL
+309 
-316 QDYIDRNLVR
+316 
-326 ASTTKMAQSRRKQL
+326 
-340 EKLEITEAPQD
+340 
-351 ETNQL
+351 
-356 KFRFEY
+356 
-362 DVEPWNELVLLKNLT
+362 
-377 IRIGDRTLLE
+377 
-387 PFTYT
+387 
-392 VCRGQRLIIAGPNG
+392 
-406 AGKSTLMQV
+406 
-415 LDGKRRPSGG
+415 
-425 MVRLGTGAR
+425 TG
-434 PSIFAQQQN
+434 I
-443 RIGAGRVID
+443 
-452 VIWNKYPRMTELEV
+452 
-466 RSHLAK
+466 
-472 LGFRGETV
+472 
-480 FKPCEALSGGE
+480 
-491 LARLRFAEIV
+491 
-501 LERPNLLFL
+501 
-510 DEPTN
+510 
-515 HLDIY
+515 
-520 TRENLTEALM
+520 
-530 AYTGTLLLVTHDR
+530 
-543 HLMNSLACPI
+543 
-553 LYLEDGKAVIYP
+553 
-565 SYDALMGRAAPA
+565 
-577 SVAEKSGEPA
+577 
-587 KAGYGKE
+587 
-594 QRRRRAELRA
+594 
-604 KIKAC
+604 
-609 EDEMEACG
+609 
-617 AREVELENEINS
+617 
-629 PEVYNDPQLLREKSD
+629 
-644 ELSDL
+644 
-649 RFHQDELFAAWE
+649 
-661 AAVEEQEQYEQSAGE
+661 EQEISFFL
-676 E
+676 

>member
-1 MEERKARQ
+1 MFSLYCVCLFPTALQELKVCRTDTYVIYPKHSKFMSIIIKDLSYTHTDKEVLFSNLNLIINSGEKTALTGNNGCGKSTLMRILAGEAAPSAGSVHCSGHLYYVPQHFGQYDGRTVAQVLGIDRKLTALHAILNGDTAEEHFARLDNDWNIEERTQAVLHAWHLNGISLLRPLEGLSGGEKTRLFLAGMELKEPDTLLLDEPTNHLDTAGRKRLYNFVHRTSATVLVISHDRTLLNLLPAICELSRNGLACYGGNYDFYKEQKEVHRNALQQQLEEKEKALRLARKTAREMEERKARQ

-56 TNLKGSLPQTNKLKT
+56 TNLKDSLPQTNKLKT

-229 LDEPTNHLDF
+229 LDEPTNNLDIESIEIIT
-239 ATMEWL
+239 ATIRNYQG
-245 ETYLKGYSGAV
+245 TV
-256 LVVSHDRYFLD
+256 LAVSHDRDFL
-267 NVCTKIWEVS
+267 
-277 FQTMTT
+277 
-283 YKGNFSAYLPQK
+283 K
-295 EAADALRQK
+295 E
-304 QHDAD
+304 
-309 VALAEKL
+309 
-316 QDYIDRNLVR
+316 
-326 ASTTKMAQSRRKQL
+326 
-340 EKLEITEAPQD
+340 
-351 ETNQL
+351 
-356 KFRFEY
+356 
-362 DVEPWNELVLLKNLT
+362 
-377 IRIGDRTLLE
+377 
-387 PFTYT
+387 
-392 VCRGQRLIIAGPNG
+392 
-406 AGKSTLMQV
+406 
-415 LDGKRRPSGG
+415 
-425 MVRLGTGAR
+425 TG
-434 PSIFAQQQN
+434 I
-443 RIGAGRVID
+443 
-452 VIWNKYPRMTELEV
+452 
-466 RSHLAK
+466 
-472 LGFRGETV
+472 
-480 FKPCEALSGGE
+480 
-491 LARLRFAEIV
+491 
-501 LERPNLLFL
+501 
-510 DEPTN
+510 
-515 HLDIY
+515 
-520 TRENLTEALM
+520 
-530 AYTGTLLLVTHDR
+530 
-543 HLMNSLACPI
+543 
-553 LYLEDGKAVIYP
+553 
-565 SYDALMGRAAPA
+565 
-577 SVAEKSGEPA
+577 
-587 KAGYGKE
+587 
-594 QRRRRAELRA
+594 
-604 KIKAC
+604 
-609 EDEMEACG
+609 
-617 AREVELENEINS
+617 
-629 PEVYNDPQLLREKSD
+629 
-644 ELSDL
+644 
-649 RFHQDELFAAWE
+649 
-661 AAVEEQEQYEQSAGE
+661 EQEISFFL
-676 E
+676 

>member
-1 MEERKARQ
+1 MFSLYCVCLFPTALQELKVCRTDTYVIYPKHSKFMSIIIKDLSYTHTDKEVLFSNLNLIINSGEKTALTGNNGCGKSTLMRILAGEASPGTGSVHCSGHLYYVPQHFGQYDDRTVAQVLGIDRKLTALHAILNGDTAEEHFARLDNDWNIEERTQAVLHAWHLNGISLLRPLEGLSGGEKTRLFLAGMELKEPDTLLLDEPTNHLDTAGRKRLYDFVHRTSATVLVISHDRTLLNLLPAICELSRNGLACYGGNYDFYKEQKEVHRNALQQQLEEKEKTLRLARKTAREMEERKARQ

-229 LDEPTNHLDF
+229 LDEPTNNLDIESIEIIT
-239 ATMEWL
+239 ATIRNYQG
-245 ETYLKGYSGAV
+245 TV
-256 LVVSHDRYFLD
+256 LAVSHDRDFL
-267 NVCTKIWEVS
+267 
-277 FQTMTT
+277 
-283 YKGNFSAYLPQK
+283 K
-295 EAADALRQK
+295 E
-304 QHDAD
+304 
-309 VALAEKL
+309 
-316 QDYIDRNLVR
+316 
-326 ASTTKMAQSRRKQL
+326 
-340 EKLEITEAPQD
+340 
-351 ETNQL
+351 
-356 KFRFEY
+356 
-362 DVEPWNELVLLKNLT
+362 
-377 IRIGDRTLLE
+377 
-387 PFTYT
+387 
-392 VCRGQRLIIAGPNG
+392 
-406 AGKSTLMQV
+406 
-415 LDGKRRPSGG
+415 
-425 MVRLGTGAR
+425 TG
-434 PSIFAQQQN
+434 I
-443 RIGAGRVID
+443 
-452 VIWNKYPRMTELEV
+452 
-466 RSHLAK
+466 
-472 LGFRGETV
+472 
-480 FKPCEALSGGE
+480 
-491 LARLRFAEIV
+491 
-501 LERPNLLFL
+501 
-510 DEPTN
+510 
-515 HLDIY
+515 
-520 TRENLTEALM
+520 
-530 AYTGTLLLVTHDR
+530 
-543 HLMNSLACPI
+543 
-553 LYLEDGKAVIYP
+553 
-565 SYDALMGRAAPA
+565 
-577 SVAEKSGEPA
+577 
-587 KAGYGKE
+587 
-594 QRRRRAELRA
+594 
-604 KIKAC
+604 
-609 EDEMEACG
+609 
-617 AREVELENEINS
+617 
-629 PEVYNDPQLLREKSD
+629 
-644 ELSDL
+644 
-649 RFHQDELFAAWE
+649 
-661 AAVEEQEQYEQSAGE
+661 EQEISFFL
-676 E
+676 